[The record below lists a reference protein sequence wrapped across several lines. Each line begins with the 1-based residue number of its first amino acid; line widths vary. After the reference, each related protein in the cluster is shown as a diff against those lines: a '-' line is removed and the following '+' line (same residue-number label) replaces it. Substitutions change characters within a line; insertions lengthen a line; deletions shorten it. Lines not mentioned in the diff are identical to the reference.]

1 MRIQNTQIVLENREV
16 DAEIQ
21 IFEKRDWQ
29 TIKSLYENWVN
40 LSNLHK
46 EMRGRGIN
54 LPEVIS
60 EGVFCLE
67 FECARFLGSSGGI
80 RTSFDC
86 LDLNLLKRIQVKAT
100 SVAYDLSTF
109 GPRSVWDDLY
119 LVHFL
124 PNGVLDGSYE
134 VYKIDNDVIYNHKV
148 NMNETFRDQQ
158 VTGRRPRLS
167 LMKELIIPNGIL
179 PFKAGN
185 IFDIAQDYLET

>member
-1 MRIQNTQIVLENREV
+1 MRIQNTQIVLENRQV

-134 VYKIDNDVIYNHKV
+134 VYKIDNDVIYSHKV
-148 NMNETFRDQQ
+148 NLNETFRDQQ
-158 VTGRRPRLS
+158 AAGRRPRLS
-167 LMKELIIPNGIL
+167 LMRELIIPNEIL
-179 PFKAGN
+179 PFRVGN